1 MNTPPEMTAP
11 PEIAGVAPA
20 PAPAVAVELRHL
32 SHRYGEVLAVDDVSL
47 DIIEGEFLTL
57 LGPSGSGKSTLLM
70 MIAGFLAPTSGHIL
84 MSGRD
89 IGAIPPYRR
98 EMGMVFQ
105 NYALFP
111 HMTVAA
117 NIGYPLRLRKLPRAE
132 IRRRVDEAL
141 DMVGLGGLG
150 GRTPRQLSG
159 GQQQRVALARAFVF
173 EPKVLLMDEPLG
185 ALDKKLRQ
193 QMQVELKRIHR
204 QLGVTVVY
212 VTHDQ
217 EEALTMSDRI
227 VVMRTGR
234 LEQVGPPA
242 EVYNAPRSAF
252 AADFLG
258 DSNLVTGRCVE
269 RAGELVRIAV
279 GDDRSLW
286 AAGGCAVDATVT
298 VSIRPEQLHIAPAG
312 GAAADAL
319 NRWPGTIT
327 DKVYLGDAVRYR
339 VDTGGTFLLAKRQE
353 GGATR
358 QLDVGAGVELTWPPE
373 RATVLE
379 AP

>member
-1 MNTPPEMTAP
+1 VTPAY
-11 PEIAGVAPA
+11 
-20 PAPAVAVELRHL
+20 AVELRELRH
-32 SHRYGEVLAVDDVSL
+32 HYGDVVAVDSVDLGIV
-47 DIIEGEFLTL
+47 EGEFLTL

-70 MIAGFLAPTSGHIL
+70 MIAGFLTPSAGQIFVG
-84 MSGRD
+84 GRNISD
-89 IGAIPPYRR
+89 TPPHRR
-98 EMGMVFQ
+98 DMGMVFQ

-117 NIGYPLRLRKLPRAE
+117 NVGYPLRMRKVPRADV
-132 IRRRVDEAL
+132 RRRVADAL
-141 DMVGLGGLG
+141 DLVGLAGMG

-204 QLGVTVVY
+204 RLGVTVVY

-227 VVMRTGR
+227 VVMRAGR

-242 EVYNAPRSAF
+242 EIYNTPRSAF

-258 DSNLVTGRCVE
+258 DSNLVTGRCAE
-269 RAGELVRIAV
+269 HDGDLVRVEVAD
-279 GDDRSLW
+279 GRSLW
-286 AAGGCAVDATVT
+286 ARGFDPPDVDAEVT
-298 VSIRPEQLHIAPAG
+298 VSIRPERLHLAAPG
-312 GAAADAL
+312 SDPDAL
-319 NRWPGTIT
+319 NCWQGTVVE
-327 DKVYLGDAVRYR
+327 KVYLGDAIRYR
-339 VDTGGTFLLAKRQE
+339 VETGDTFLLAKQQE
-353 GGATR
+353 GGPAAE
-358 QLDVGAGVELTWPPE
+358 LDIGAKVDLTWAPE
-373 RATVLE
+373 RATVLAE
-379 AP
+379 PR